1 MLMLSPGRLS
11 VSAVK
16 FVIIRDQLAK
26 LNTKGDTPLV
36 SFSSV
41 VMFAAFVSSDILNMS
56 EDLLHSSCDSCEL
69 QDSGSEF
76 SVMGEIW
83 CLEEPRPADTDT
95 PGGF

>member
-1 MLMLSPGRLS
+1 ML
-11 VSAVK
+11 
-16 FVIIRDQLAK
+16 
-26 LNTKGDTPLV
+26 
-36 SFSSV
+36 
-41 VMFAAFVSSDILNMS
+41 AAFVSSDILNMS
-56 EDLLHSSCDSCEL
+56 EDLLHSSWDSCEL